1 MIQKNIPIPANIT
14 EDDLFSSSIFTYRVL
29 EVAGDKCIVLS
40 SARAFVVLDTNYLK
54 NYCVY
59 LGKAKYKFGEMFS

>member
-29 EVAGDKCIVLS
+29 EVIGDKCIAMS

>member
-1 MIQKNIPIPANIT
+1 MSYHTPTLSTDIE

-29 EVAGDKCIVLS
+29 EVAGDKCIVMS
-40 SARAFVVLDTNYLK
+40 SARSFKVLENNYLK
-54 NYCVY
+54 NYCMY